1 MPVSWIWI
9 LLLGFVL
16 LLFFLLFSRIY
27 FTCHFTYTQQK
38 QVLLISIYFY
48 RLRLLRREIDVSSH
62 ENADTWD
69 IWKDKSFMEGLKH
82 IQKECRA
89 GLEKIRE
96 LNSVISLFLQ
106 KIRFHDFNWHTHI
119 GTGDASTT
127 GIAAGGAWIT
137 KGMIV
142 GFISQQSNLVCKPK
156 TTVKTHFQYKYIQ
169 TNADCIVSIR
179 IGQAITVFL
188 KAKRKEAIQKE
199 ALI

>member
-106 KIRFHDFNWHTHI
+106 KIRSEEHT
-119 GTGDASTT
+119 SEL
-127 GIAAGGAWIT
+127 
-137 KGMIV
+137 
-142 GFISQQSNLVCKPK
+142 QSRGHLVCRLLLEKKKNLP
-156 TTVKTHFQYKYIQ
+156 
-169 TNADCIVSIR
+169 
-179 IGQAITVFL
+179 
-188 KAKRKEAIQKE
+188 
-199 ALI
+199 